1 MEARLSPLSSPPFS
15 AAAGGLPDAAISQH
29 TLLMTGGD
37 AVLSATL
44 IANCRSALQS
54 LQEEEAAATAAAGTA
69 TAAAAAA
76 ATTSPLD
83 AMWLTHVGSEDQP
96 QDMQVGA
103 RAGSLRSSSM
113 HSSVGRSVGR
123 SVQTIQIQHSLIRAC
138 ASAPFAK
145 IS

>member
-1 MEARLSPLSSPPFS
+1 MEARLSPLSSPSFS

-76 ATTSPLD
+76 TTSPLD

-103 RAGSLRSSSM
+103 RAGSLRSLSM